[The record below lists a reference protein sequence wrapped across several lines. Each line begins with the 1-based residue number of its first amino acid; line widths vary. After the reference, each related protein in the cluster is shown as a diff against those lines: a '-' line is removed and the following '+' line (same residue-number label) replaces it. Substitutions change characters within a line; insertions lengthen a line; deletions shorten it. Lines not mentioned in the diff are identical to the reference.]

1 MYSMHTADI
10 WTSIV
15 FRRTIMFVMIFLTSY
30 LFIFGFIYWQTTE
43 FEISRI
49 KSLLEQQ
56 ARAFSLASEDQI
68 RWSINKHVY
77 VDLRQVTFSALFD
90 IDHQYI
96 EGNIRAFP
104 QSLPID
110 GLAHQL
116 PSRDI
121 GESKQYSEPILFV
134 ATRLPDSRILLI
146 GRSVQDLGN
155 LKEAVFQ
162 ALKIGV
168 LPMAL
173 AAIVVGAVFSQRMNY
188 RLARAQKSL
197 SLFQRGRLDKR
208 LPISGNRDELDLLS
222 TQVNSLLTELERVVN
237 ELHHV
242 GNNIAHDLRTPLARV
257 RASLE
262 NAQRLMT
269 ESDAAFVFVARAIQG
284 LEQTFALTTALL
296 RVAQIESGR
305 ARASFGTVELSELVN
320 EVADLYGPVAEAK
333 QITLDVDIKAAAQAT
348 GDRDL
353 LLEALANLLD
363 NAIKFSPEHGRVKI
377 SLSNAN
383 SEPVISVSDTGPG
396 IPGGEKPQIFKR
408 FYRCPQSSQIAGNG
422 LGLTLVSAIVR
433 LHNFSIDVKDGSPG
447 SIFRLHCT
455 GRRATPISQGPT

>member
-1 MYSMHTADI
+1 
-10 WTSIV
+10 
-15 FRRTIMFVMIFLTSY
+15 MIFLTSY
-30 LFIFGFIYWQTTE
+30 LLIFGFIYWQTTE
-43 FEISRI
+43 FEIARI
-49 KSLLEQQ
+49 RSLLEQQ

-68 RWSINKHVY
+68 HWSINKHVY

-90 IDHQYI
+90 ADHQYI
-96 EGNIRAFP
+96 EGNVRIFP
-104 QSLPID
+104 QSLPVD
-110 GLAHQL
+110 GFTHQL
-116 PSRDI
+116 TSGDI
-121 GESKQYSEPILFV
+121 GESGQYFEPNLFV

-155 LKEAVFQ
+155 LKEAVLQ
-162 ALKIGV
+162 ALKLGV

-173 AAIVVGAVFSQRMNY
+173 VAIIVGAVFSQRMNY
-188 RLARAQKSL
+188 RLARAQKAL
-197 SLFQRGRLDKR
+197 SLFQRGRLDER
-208 LPISGNRDELDLLS
+208 LPISGSRDELDVLS

-296 RVAQIESGR
+296 RVAQVESGR
-305 ARASFGTVELSELVN
+305 ARASFRSLELSELVN
-320 EVADLYGPVAEAK
+320 EVAELYGPVAEAK
-333 QITLDVDIKAAAQAT
+333 QITLDVDINAAAQAT

-363 NAIKFSPEHGRVKI
+363 NAIKFSPGHGHVKI

-396 IPGGEKPQIFKR
+396 IPEGEKPQIFKQ
-408 FYRCPQSSQIAGNG
+408 FYRCPQSSQSPGNG
-422 LGLTLVSAIVR
+422 LGLTLVLAIVR
-433 LHNFSIDVKDGSPG
+433 LHNFSIDVTDASPG
-447 SIFRLHCT
+447 AVFRLHCAART
-455 GRRATPISQGPT
+455 APSIAQSLT